1 MCYHAHTYALDNT
14 ENTML
19 EAFLHE
25 FIHTASLPVLLLIL
39 LSAVL
44 VLGKAADQ
52 AIACAV
58 KLARAT
64 GLSNVVIGATIVS
77 LGTTFPEAVVS
88 VLAAVRGDAGLAL
101 GNAVGSIIC
110 DTGLIMGLTCL
121 LGRVPIDKFTV
132 RRKGV
137 VQLLAVLLLVLL
149 AVPQQLPRQF
159 SDWQGV
165 VTQWE
170 GFLLVLL
177 LVAYLVWS
185 LYTHSKES
193 KDPPAAIA
201 QRTRITLS
209 LLAMLLAVI
218 VASEILIIS
227 SVEFA
232 RRIEIPEAIIAATI
246 VAFGTS
252 LPELM
257 TALSAV
263 RRNACD
269 LALGNVLGADIL
281 NVLFVAGAAASVSP
295 AGLVAEHYFF
305 TRLFPAMLIVVLVLQ
320 YGLHTAAQRGTH
332 LARWNGAV
340 LLGVYAVF
348 IGLQLLRA

>member
-1 MCYHAHTYALDNT
+1 MF
-14 ENTML
+14 E
-19 EAFLHE
+19 EFLHQ
-25 FIHTASLPVLLLIL
+25 FISTASLPVILLIL
-39 LSAVL
+39 VSSLL
-44 VLGKAADQ
+44 LLGKAADQ
-52 AIACAV
+52 AIDFAV

-88 VLAAVRGDAGLAL
+88 VLAAVQGDAGLAL

-137 VQLLAVLLLVLL
+137 AQLLAVLLLVLL
-149 AVPQQLPRQF
+149 AIPWQAPQQFLT
-159 SDWQGV
+159 WQGV
-165 VTQWE
+165 ITQVE
-170 GFLLVLL
+170 GFLLVAL

-185 LYTHSKES
+185 LYTHRKE
-193 KDPPAAIA
+193 KDEQTTSLAN
-201 QRTRITLS
+201 RTTIVLG
-209 LLAMLLAVI
+209 LLAMLLLVV
-218 VASEILIIS
+218 VASEVLITASI
-227 SVEFA
+227 ELA
-232 RRIEIPEAIIAATI
+232 RRVAIPEAIIAATI

-281 NVLFVAGAAASVSP
+281 NVLFVAGVAASVSP

-320 YGLHTAAQRGTH
+320 FGLHRAAHRGTH
-332 LARWNGAV
+332 LSRWNGAV
-340 LLGVYAVF
+340 LLGTYALF
-348 IGLQLLRA
+348 IGMQLLYS

>member
-1 MCYHAHTYALDNT
+1 MQGAALP
-14 ENTML
+14 L
-19 EAFLHE
+19 
-25 FIHTASLPVLLLIL
+25 VLLIL
-39 LSAVL
+39 VVSVL
-44 VLGKAADQ
+44 LLGKAADQ
-52 AIACAV
+52 AIDFAV

-88 VLAAVRGDAGLAL
+88 VLAAVRGDSGLAL

-121 LGRVPIDKFTV
+121 LGRVPIDKLTV
-132 RRKGV
+132 RRKGL

-149 AVPQQLPRQF
+149 AVPWQAPQQFLH
-159 SDWQGV
+159 WQGTV
-165 VTQWE
+165 SQVE
-170 GFLLVLL
+170 GWLLICLL
-177 LVAYLVWS
+177 IAYLVWS
-185 LYTHSKES
+185 LYTHSKEAREQAVS
-193 KDPPAAIA
+193 VSN
-201 QRTRITLS
+201 RTIIILG
-209 LLAMLLAVI
+209 LVAMLLLV
-218 VASEILIIS
+218 VVSSEILIVS

-232 RRIEIPEAIIAATI
+232 RRMHVPEGIIAATI

-257 TALSAV
+257 TAMSAV

-295 AGLVAEHYFF
+295 AGLVAENYFF
-305 TRLFPAMLIVVLVLQ
+305 TRLFPAMLVVVLVLQ
-320 YGLHTAAQRGTH
+320 YALRSAARRGTH
-332 LARWNGAV
+332 LSRGHGVV
-340 LLGVYAVF
+340 LLGVYLVF
-348 IGLQLLRA
+348 ITLQLLRV